1 MLSKEFE
8 SVGFYFSNHPLEEYK
23 DALQQYK
30 VTTYKNFENNNSGE
44 GIVAGTIMSI
54 KEKKTLKGTPFAIV
68 KFSDTTKTF
77 ELFLFSEILEL
88 NRDNLIVGKSFIL
101 TLIKDKQNQ
110 DNRFKRVN
118 VRKISS
124 LDKIIQSNYGDV
136 KIEI

>member
-1 MLSKEFE
+1 M
-8 SVGFYFSNHPLEEYK
+8 SV
-23 DALQQYK
+23 
-30 VTTYKNFENNNSGE
+30 
-44 GIVAGTIMSI
+44 
-54 KEKKTLKGTPFAIV
+54 KEKKTSKGNSFAIV
-68 KFSDTTKTF
+68 KFSDLSKAY

-136 KIEI
+136 KIEIYNTNPQYLPRTPKNK